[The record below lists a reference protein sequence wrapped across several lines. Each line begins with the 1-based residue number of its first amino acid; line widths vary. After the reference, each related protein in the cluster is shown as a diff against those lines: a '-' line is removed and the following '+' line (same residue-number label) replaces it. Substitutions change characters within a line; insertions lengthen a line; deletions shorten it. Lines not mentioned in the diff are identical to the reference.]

1 MLPGLATLL
10 GRKDRSDGDSRVET
24 FGASRIPRQLGEELL
39 RATPQRRNQVQ
50 GIRER
55 LSSMTR
61 EQKDE
66 LVDRFLARVALFVFD
81 LPASESNH
89 HSGRFGL
96 LDHLLEVA
104 HHAVQELSSPAFEVS
119 KEHSTNH
126 REKPLWVYA
135 GLVAA
140 IAHDIGK
147 PLDLD
152 VSAPGSGK
160 CWEPR
165 EEPLRLFCD
174 RHRLPET
181 GPALWHFHVGRGPRG
196 HEKHIATLLPIVVI
210 PAVQEYLG
218 TRLAAVLEAMSTK
231 GEWKLVGGKPHPA
244 QEVVRVVRQVDETT
258 SRKDVAE
265 GKGAVSAP
273 TRPEP
278 PKLPIVP
285 IVVPAVQ
292 QALPF
297 PPIAPPTVAKPPRI
311 DDDDEPLFAPSDF
324 RPESVPM
331 VSAQRFDP
339 IEIEQRLKS
348 ELEPIRFIDTLR
360 RMLLAR
366 RLSRNGLCTH
376 SYICADYVWLI
387 VPRAFQKAARFTR
400 LPWEKATLKAMLLA
414 LRGSPLVVP
423 ESREHLKV
431 FVRPRPGGASY
442 EAVRIRTEGFL
453 SANDLRTLG
462 THAYELRALDQTRE
476 T

>member
-1 MLPGLATLL
+1 MLPNLATLL
-10 GRKDRSDGDSRVET
+10 GRKDHSDAASRVET
-24 FGASRIPRQLGEELL
+24 FGKSSIPRQWGEELL
-39 RATPQRRNQVQ
+39 RATAERRNHIQ

-55 LSSMTR
+55 LSSLTR

-66 LVDRFLARVALFVFD
+66 LVDRLFARVALFVFD

-104 HHAVQELSSPAFEVS
+104 HHTVRELSSPAFEVS

-152 VSAPGSGK
+152 VRAPGSGK
-160 CWEPR
+160 CWDPR

-181 GPALWHFHVGRGPRG
+181 GPALWHFHAGRGLRG
-196 HEKHIATLLPIVVI
+196 HEKHIVTLLPIVTI
-210 PAVQEYLG
+210 PAVGEYLG
-218 TRLAAVLEAMSTK
+218 TRLSAVLEAMSTK
-231 GEWKLVGGKPHPA
+231 GEWKLVGGRLQPA
-244 QEVVRVVRQVDETT
+244 QEVVRVVRQVDEST
-258 SRKDVAE
+258 SRKDVSL
-265 GKGAVSAP
+265 GKGAEPV
-273 TRPEP
+273 RPVP
-278 PKLPIVP
+278 PKLPVVP
-285 IVVPAVQ
+285 VVVPAFQ

-297 PPIAPPTVAKPPRI
+297 PPIAPLPRKN
-311 DDDDEPLFAPSDF
+311 DDEEPLLAPPDF
-324 RPESVPM
+324 RPEPVPAH
-331 VSAQRFDP
+331 SARRGDP
-339 IEIEQRLKS
+339 TETEQRLKR
-348 ELEPIRFIDTLR
+348 ELDPVRFIDTLR
-360 RMLLAR
+360 RMLWAR
-366 RLSRNGLCTH
+366 RLSRNGLCTET
-376 SYICADYVWLI
+376 YVCADYVWLI

-400 LPWEKATLKAMLLA
+400 LPWERATLQAMLQA
-414 LRGSPLVVP
+414 LSRSPLVVP
-423 ESREHLKV
+423 GSPGCLKV

-442 EAVRIRTEGFL
+442 LAVRIRSEGFL
-453 SANDLRTLG
+453 SADDQKTLG
-462 THAYELRALDQTRE
+462 TYAYELEALELPATPARE